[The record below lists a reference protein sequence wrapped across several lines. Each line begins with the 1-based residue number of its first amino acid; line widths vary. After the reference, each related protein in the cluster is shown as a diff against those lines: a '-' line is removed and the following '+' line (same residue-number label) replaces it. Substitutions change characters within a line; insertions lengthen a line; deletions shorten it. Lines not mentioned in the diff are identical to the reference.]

1 MAQFRRPQV
10 QAAEPGKVSQA
21 WHTPATL
28 VLGKQG
34 QEDPGV
40 SHTPAPGLVRDSIS
54 KLS

>member
-10 QAAEPGKVSQA
+10 QAAEPSNSQA

-34 QEDPGV
+34 QEDPGSV
-40 SHTPAPGLVRDSIS
+40 TLQLQV
-54 KLS
+54 